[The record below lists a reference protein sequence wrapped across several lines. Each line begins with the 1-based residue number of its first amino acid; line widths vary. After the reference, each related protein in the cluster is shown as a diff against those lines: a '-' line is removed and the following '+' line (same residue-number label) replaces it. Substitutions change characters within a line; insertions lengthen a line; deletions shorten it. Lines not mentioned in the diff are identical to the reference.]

1 MARGRGATAEAS
13 SDPEVAPALDPEPS
27 PDPAAEL
34 VLDAE
39 LPPEPEAAPDADPDP
54 DSARCT
60 GSSPVAP
67 PVVALGTGPGRGAE
81 RCTGDGVPDAVSLPE
96 RGRAGPSPVLGR
108 RAAARWTGGPGV
120 VDRCSAEG
128 AEEVRG
134 VGAGP
139 DDGAAAPCAGDDVPR
154 SCVGA
159 GGVVGPGSRAVRC
172 TGAAGDDVPRSCAGA
187 GGVVGP
193 GSRAV
198 RCTGVPLS
206 RAGVVVGRAGGV
218 GAGPLP
224 SPGSRAVRCTG
235 AAGDD
240 VPRSCVGAG
249 GVVGPGSRA
258 VRCTGV
264 PLSRAGAVVGRA
276 GGVGAGPLPSPG
288 SRAARCTGVLGA
300 GVLDEGVPDDR
311 VLDDGVRD
319 DVPPSRTGVVPPP
332 DRGSA
337 RRTGMSEGGRV
348 PEPASGAGVFA
359 PGAAAVR
366 ADAARCTGGSAG
378 AGEPADGGCCCAP
391 AARCAGAPGPAR
403 SPSVDEGAVR
413 ADDGG
418 VSAVRRLA
426 GRDRRCTA
434 DAPDGALVRACRGRG
449 AAGGTGVTRTPRA
462 DWAGVFDGVAA
473 VAAGVDPAARAAR
486 WTGGVAVDPV
496 DGVGP
501 GADAAPRAPPR
512 LPPGAAP
519 AADVR
524 VAGTG
529 AAGAPGAASSAG
541 IARRGATGIR
551 CTGGVPGGGARGV
564 DEG

>member
-1 MARGRGATAEAS
+1 M
-13 SDPEVAPALDPEPS
+13 APAPEADPDAV

-34 VLDAE
+34 VLD
-39 LPPEPEAAPDADPDP
+39 PEVAPEGEVAPDAGPDP
-54 DSARCT
+54 NSARCT

-67 PVVALGTGPGRGAE
+67 PVVALGAGPGRGAD
-81 RCTGDGVPDAVSLPE
+81 RCTGEGVPDAVSLPE
-96 RGRAGPSPVLGR
+96 RGRAGPSPALGR

-120 VDRCSAEG
+120 VDRCSVEG

-139 DDGAAAPCAGDDVPR
+139 GDGALASCAGDDVPR
-154 SCVGA
+154 SCAGAGA
-159 GGVVGPGSRAVRC
+159 GGVVGPGSRAARCTGVPLARAGVVVGRAGGVGVGPLPGSRAARC
-172 TGAAGDDVPRSCAGA
+172 TGAGGDDVPRSCAGA

-193 GSRAV
+193 VSRTVRCTGAGGDDVPRSCADAGGVVGPVSRAA

-206 RAGVVVGRAGGV
+206 RAGVVLGRAGGV
-218 GAGPLP
+218 G
-224 SPGSRAVRCTG
+224 
-235 AAGDD
+235 
-240 VPRSCVGAG
+240 
-249 GVVGPGSRA
+249 VGP
-258 VRCTGV
+258 
-264 PLSRAGAVVGRA
+264 P
-276 GGVGAGPLPSPG
+276 PD
-288 SRAARCTGVLGA
+288 SRAARCTGVLDEGVLGE
-300 GVLDEGVPDDR
+300 GVLDDGVP
-311 VLDDGVRD
+311 DDGVRD
-319 DVPPSRTGVVPPP
+319 DVPPSRAGVVSPPE
-332 DRGSA
+332 RGSD

-348 PEPASGAGVFA
+348 PESASGAGVFA

-378 AGEPADGGCCCAP
+378 AGEPADGGCCRVP
-391 AARCAGAPGPAR
+391 AVRCAGAPGPAR
-403 SPSVDEGAVR
+403 SPSVDGGAVR
-413 ADDGG
+413 EDDGG

-434 DAPDGALVRACRGRG
+434 DAPDGAFVRACRGRG

-473 VAAGVDPAARAAR
+473 VADGAGAGPAARAAR
-486 WTGGVAVDPV
+486 WTGGVAVDAV

-551 CTGGVPGGGARGV
+551 CTGGGPGGGARGV